1 MQRLPVILHINLSEV
16 LTSYVYVYTFLFDIF
31 LCKSLFIINLG
42 NLDLEKKI
50 VLYILYSLFIL
61 KLGIAAISLKLLGI
75 GAIIAILAS

>member
-50 VLYILYSLFIL
+50 VLYSLFIL